1 MRALER
7 LRCPCPIHEG
17 ETNVSKITEPISD
30 FTARTPVS
38 CRWTPGRGRL
48 MVAIVVSVLAM
59 ATSGCGGSSMAPSAT
74 PADLSGTWSGVVGS
88 GSGGGRALRVTWS
101 ATQTGHTISGPA
113 AVTTSPAVSDV
124 TFTGT
129 LSGTLTGMQ
138 LSLSYVSNTGNI
150 AAAPNCSA
158 SGHGTGSA
166 TSTSIAGQ
174 LDVVF
179 TSCEALGLQAPTS
192 DQFTLTKQ

>member
-1 MRALER
+1 M
-7 LRCPCPIHEG
+7 
-17 ETNVSKITEPISD
+17 
-30 FTARTPVS
+30 
-38 CRWTPGRGRL
+38 
-48 MVAIVVSVLAM
+48 
-59 ATSGCGGSSMAPSAT
+59 
-74 PADLSGTWSGVVGS
+74 DLTGTWSGVVGS

-101 ATQTGHTISGPA
+101 ATQTGNLIGGPA

-129 LSGTLTGMQ
+129 LSGTLSGTQ

-158 SGHGTGSA
+158 SGHGTAAA
-166 TSTSIAGQ
+166 TGTSISGQ
-174 LDVVF
+174 LDVSF
-179 TSCEALGLQAPTS
+179 TSCDVLGLQAPAS